1 MSKKGTVQFLLAN
14 PQAAGID
21 VGSRSHWVCCG
32 EGKEKTRQFGVF
44 TSCLHEM
51 AQWLESNGV
60 KTVAMESTGFYWKPL
75 FLVLQAYGFEVL
87 LVNATQTK
95 NVQGRKSDLR
105 DCQWIWQLHSVGFL
119 SASFQPDAFTEEL
132 RAYTRHR
139 KSLIEGASRYVS
151 KMQKALTMMNLQ
163 LPAVLTDITGK
174 SGRAI
179 IEAILSG
186 ERDGKKLAELADSKV
201 KAPKERIAEA
211 LTGWW
216 HEQYLF
222 ELGQCWELYEFHQRQ
237 IGACDRK
244 IESLLAAQAKN
255 LSVEDLAYE
264 PKKKKRQQKN
274 DPQVAVGQ
282 YAYQLSEGVDLL
294 EVEGIGVSTLLTL
307 LAEVGLDLSKFPSEK
322 HFVSWLAL
330 CPNKKVTGGKV
341 LSSKTRKNTGRLSQA
356 FRQAANAAGNQ
367 KGTSLSDFFRHMAY
381 RKGRKMAI
389 TATARKIAIITYQML
404 RTGRPYEPPQAD
416 HYRESVRQQ
425 KLKQIQK
432 AILNQ
437 GIKADELTFA

>member
-1 MSKKGTVQFLLAN
+1 MAKKETVQFSLAN
-14 PQAAGID
+14 PHAAGID

-32 EGKEKTRQFGVF
+32 EGKEKARQFGVF

-51 AQWLESNGV
+51 AQWLEANGV

-75 FLVLQAYGFEVL
+75 FLILQAYGFEVL
-87 LVNATQTK
+87 LANATQTK

-151 KMQKALTMMNLQ
+151 KMQKALTMMNIQ
-163 LPAVLTDITGK
+163 LPVVLTDITGK

-237 IGACDRK
+237 IGACDLK
-244 IESLLAAQAKN
+244 IESSLAARAKE

-264 PKKKKRQQKN
+264 PKKKS
-274 DPQVAVGQ
+274 G
-282 YAYQLSEGVDLL
+282 
-294 EVEGIGVSTLLTL
+294 
-307 LAEVGLDLSKFPSEK
+307 SKK
-322 HFVSWLAL
+322 M
-330 CPNKKVTGGKV
+330 
-341 LSSKTRKNTGRLSQA
+341 TRS
-356 FRQAANAAGNQ
+356 
-367 KGTSLSDFFRHMAY
+367 
-381 RKGRKMAI
+381 
-389 TATARKIAIITYQML
+389 
-404 RTGRPYEPPQAD
+404 
-416 HYRESVRQQ
+416 
-425 KLKQIQK
+425 
-432 AILNQ
+432 
-437 GIKADELTFA
+437 